1 MLTDVRR
8 RVRTAALALGLSV
21 VLTACVEPDPTGAP
35 VSAPAPTQSGAAL
48 PPVPVSDYPGV
59 ACDSLVGPDALGAL
73 LGPGVTSVMPSLD
86 DAAVLQD
93 GGLVCVWHAA
103 SSDSSTA
110 ASLSV
115 RLAADGVDHWATFN
129 HWYEHTDWS
138 ESVGE
143 INGTRCTDTGC
154 AVHALDGER
163 FLEVDVVAPNGVG
176 AEDVE
181 AVART
186 ILVAAPA
193 PQPVARETSAP
204 GSRSCSAA
212 LSETTALDLLGLA
225 STGASYV
232 STATPSYHL
241 ADDSL
246 RRLGAVDCRLLSDDG
261 REVLRFTTLPGG
273 AWVFRDDSPVTGFD
287 GITPAADPLARIVFG
302 QPGAAEAQR
311 GDDWLRVSAPDATE
325 AVLRDLLGE
334 LASR

>member
-1 MLTDVRR
+1 M
-8 RVRTAALALGLSV
+8 LALGLSV
-21 VLTACVEPDPTGAP
+21 VLTACVGPDPTATP
-35 VSAPAPTQSGAAL
+35 ASTPAPAASEAPL
-48 PPVPVSDYPGV
+48 PPVPVSAYPGV
-59 ACDSLVGPDALGAL
+59 ACDALVGPNALSSL
-73 LGPGVTSVMPSLD
+73 LGSGLTPAIPTLD
-86 DAAVLQD
+86 DAALVQD
-93 GGLVCVWHAA
+93 GGLVCVWRAA
-103 SSDSSTA
+103 SADPATA

-143 INGTRCTDTGC
+143 INGTRCSDTGC

-163 FLEVDVVAPNGVG
+163 FLEVDAVAPDGVG

-181 AVART
+181 ALARA
-186 ILVAAPA
+186 ILAASPA
-193 PQPVARETSAP
+193 PQPVPQETTAP

-212 LSETTALDLLGLA
+212 LAETTALEKLGLPA
-225 STGASYV
+225 GGASYV

-261 REVLRFTTLPGG
+261 REVLRFTVLRGG
-273 AWVFRDDSPVTGFD
+273 AWVFRDDSPVTAFD
-287 GITPAADPLARIVFG
+287 GIEPAADPLTRIVFDQSG
-302 QPGAAEAQR
+302 GAAAQR

>member
-1 MLTDVRR
+1 MRTDARSRASVALLT
-8 RVRTAALALGLSV
+8 LGLGI
-21 VLTACVEPDPTGAP
+21 VLTGCVAPESAGAP
-35 VSAPAPTQSGAAL
+35 ASTDAPLPSAAAL
-48 PPVPVSDYPGV
+48 PPVPTSAYPDV
-59 ACDSLVGPDALGAL
+59 ACDALVGPDALTML
-73 LGPGVTSVMPSLD
+73 LGPGLAPVIPALD
-86 DAAVLQD
+86 DAALVQD
-93 GGLVCVWHAA
+93 GGLVCVWRAA
-103 SSDSSTA
+103 SSDASTA

-115 RLAADGVDHWATFN
+115 RFAADGVDHWATFN

-138 ESVGE
+138 ETVGE

-181 AVART
+181 AVARAV
-186 ILVAAPA
+186 LAAAPA
-193 PQPVARETSAP
+193 PQPLARETSVP

-212 LSETTALDLLGLA
+212 LSETTALELLGLA

-246 RRLGAVDCRLLSDDG
+246 RRLGAVDCRLLSDEG
-261 REVLRFTTLPGG
+261 REVLRFTALPGG
-273 AWVFRDDSPVTGFD
+273 AWVFRDDSPVAGFD
-287 GITPAADPLARIVFG
+287 GIEPAPDPLARIVFDR
-302 QPGAAEAQR
+302 PGAAEAQR

-325 AVLRDLLGE
+325 PVLRDLLGE